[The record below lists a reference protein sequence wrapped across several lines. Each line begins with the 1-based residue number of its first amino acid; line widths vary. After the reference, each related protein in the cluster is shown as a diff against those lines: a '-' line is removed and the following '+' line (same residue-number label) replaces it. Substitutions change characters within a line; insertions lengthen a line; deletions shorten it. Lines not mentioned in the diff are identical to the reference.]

1 MTPLRRAVRQPA
13 ALSVVYNN
21 NAQRVSSSSSSCG
34 STAVLQLRQH
44 STTKAQRPGAGRPT
58 CPTCHVVLETRR
70 DLQGMFV
77 ARCPK
82 CSPAKW
88 TPRNVEGASVSP
100 RASPSSIGPG
110 ASHPG
115 IGQVFPD
122 SHRRSGPP
130 PPPRSPPLTPPNPHT
145 PHGSLERELQD
156 GFSQNFKLSS
166 DSSQQA
172 RRGGAA
178 AGGRTSWS
186 AGRGGASGVRDAW
199 NGRVGADGG
208 RGGFASPFAGDGSSR
223 QQYPGGFSNGEGGGG
238 ARGGESPPVDA
249 VGGGGEGGG
258 SGGAGIGPD
267 RRRAVDLLPK
277 EIYEKLSEHV
287 IGQHNVKRALAVGM
301 HNHFKRISV
310 CPPTEQP
317 GPHRVQHAPPPQALE
332 QTMSDVDL
340 QLPGIADHDAMAKP
354 QQQQWAGSGGKQQT
368 REHQYQQYQRHHE
381 RQQEQQE
388 PPPPPQDN
396 VRQDVQ
402 KAKLNLSNGIEVEP
416 VVLDKTNVMI
426 VGPTGSGKTL
436 LAKTLA
442 KLVDVPL
449 VIADATCLTQA
460 GYVGEDVESILH
472 KLYMESGQDIE
483 RCQRGIVYLDEID
496 KISRKTENVS
506 ITRDVSGEGVQQALL
521 KILEASPNCGS
532 GAIVNV
538 PKDGGRKNPR
548 SDFIQ

>member
-21 NAQRVSSSSSSCG
+21 NAQRASSSSSSC
-34 STAVLQLRQH
+34 SSSAVLQLRQH

-88 TPRNVEGASVSP
+88 TPRNIEGASVSWVYKICIFFSKIISPNPSLPLSSCRAWSRRIGVFSLVVTRTHTRRLHVLDRATRKKSCVNLGMVSP

-156 GFSQNFKLSS
+156 GISQNFKLSS

-223 QQYPGGFSNGEGGGG
+223 QQYPGGFFKGGGG
-238 ARGGESPPVDA
+238 
-249 VGGGGEGGG
+249 GGGGGGRIPARGCCGRRGRRRRQRGRRNRAGQTKGGG
-258 SGGAGIGPD
+258 SAAQGNLREAFGARD
-267 RRRAVDLLPK
+267 RTAQREAR
-277 EIYEKLSEHV
+277 LSC
-287 IGQHNVKRALAVGM
+287 GDA
-301 HNHFKRISV
+301 
-310 CPPTEQP
+310 QP
-317 GPHRVQHAPPPQALE
+317 LQANLRVPADGAAGAPQSSTRTTTSGL
-332 QTMSDVDL
+332 
-340 QLPGIADHDAMAKP
+340 GAD
-354 QQQQWAGSGGKQQT
+354 
-368 REHQYQQYQRHHE
+368 
-381 RQQEQQE
+381 
-388 PPPPPQDN
+388 
-396 VRQDVQ
+396 
-402 KAKLNLSNGIEVEP
+402 
-416 VVLDKTNVMI
+416 
-426 VGPTGSGKTL
+426 
-436 LAKTLA
+436 
-442 KLVDVPL
+442 
-449 VIADATCLTQA
+449 
-460 GYVGEDVESILH
+460 
-472 KLYMESGQDIE
+472 
-483 RCQRGIVYLDEID
+483 DE
-496 KISRKTENVS
+496 
-506 ITRDVSGEGVQQALL
+506 
-521 KILEASPNCGS
+521 
-532 GAIVNV
+532 
-538 PKDGGRKNPR
+538 
-548 SDFIQ
+548 